1 MYFSGLRLMRVAP
14 NQESWKGPEF
24 LIPSMISHGDIS
36 LISCTL
42 RPWRGRERKE
52 KGRGREGEREEGE
65 RGREREKEREK
76 ERERER
82 ERERS

>member
-42 RPWRGRERKE
+42 RPWRGREKE
-52 KGRGREGEREEGE
+52 RGREGEREEGE
-65 RGREREKEREK
+65 R

-82 ERERS
+82 EERERERETNKVM